1 MVNKRTIN
9 HWPQRTTA
17 RIAAQEVPF
26 CTLKELLV
34 IILLAAELII
44 IKSSKGVLIMGRSMF
59 GFESANAASRYA
71 YDMMVLEEIEKENR
85 RKRREAEEQD
95 LDDFEDEDIEE
106 EDF

>member
-1 MVNKRTIN
+1 
-9 HWPQRTTA
+9 
-17 RIAAQEVPF
+17 
-26 CTLKELLV
+26 
-34 IILLAAELII
+34 
-44 IKSSKGVLIMGRSMF
+44 MGRSMF
-59 GFESANAASRYA
+59 GFESTNAASRYA